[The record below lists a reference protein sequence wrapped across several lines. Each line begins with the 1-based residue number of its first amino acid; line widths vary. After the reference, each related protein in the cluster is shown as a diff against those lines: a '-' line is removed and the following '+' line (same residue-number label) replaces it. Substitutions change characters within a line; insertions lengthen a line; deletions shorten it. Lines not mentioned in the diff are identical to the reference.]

1 MQIRVVKPDAVEHHF
16 HYNSTDTVLIDLDD
30 FTEWMQDAMSIV
42 DTLLFLDFLKQ
53 FITEQLEG

>member
-1 MQIRVVKPDAVEHHF
+1 MLLNTNF